1 MCVSVPPPSPR
12 PREKAKIYL
21 AVSRHHCLYDDDDG
35 GQWKTTFDS
44 RIIGGKNLVLAMHLK
59 EVWDGARDFVARNL
73 IWILALNIV
82 QVGKKK

>member
-1 MCVSVPPPSPR
+1 
-12 PREKAKIYL
+12 
-21 AVSRHHCLYDDDDG
+21 
-35 GQWKTTFDS
+35 
-44 RIIGGKNLVLAMHLK
+44 MHLK